1 MERDGAVRGHWVVMA
16 TVCVGVNVG
25 VRAESQ
31 LELGLEFYQEDQ
43 VKIRNKGRMDPMIQ
57 AAWKEC
63 EARKG

>member
-1 MERDGAVRGHWVVMA
+1 MA
-16 TVCVGVNVG
+16 TVCVGVSVG

-31 LELGLEFYQEDQ
+31 LEPGLEFYQEDQ
-43 VKIRNKGRMDPMIQ
+43 VKNRNKGRMAQIVQ